1 MLTALNNSDL
11 QQITINYTD
20 KTVHLDPGCSFDV
33 TWSCGGGQFST
44 SLNKSQQQ
52 NPPDSIPKPNYKI
65 LTKNELTTKLE
76 AAIMPKSY
84 IKYIENEGENKTNE
98 IEYDLDREDLE
109 WLKLINLKRK
119 EKGYNFIDDI
129 VLEKAINLLE
139 KESYFQYV
147 KTGQTNASTLPL
159 TDEDAPCCICNDAED
174 SNANQ
179 IIFCDMCNVAVHQE
193 CYGVPYIPEGQWLCR
208 KCQLSPSVVVKCVLC
223 PFTTGAFKQ
232 TADGRW
238 VHVICAI
245 WINEVHFANTV
256 FLEPVEGVDFALKRR
271 KKLTCIVCRN
281 RMGACLQCS
290 HRSCARSFHVTCAFY
305 AHVRMEL
312 KEMRTKKNPDTIA
325 VNRFVYCHQHSHNG
339 PNTEET
345 VAAWKREIQGKIS
358 QARKR
363 LHVEAKKQNMSAPIP
378 VIPHNKIAQLADN
391 LSIEHFS
398 DITAYWALKRQSRS
412 GVPLI
417 RRLQVYLGQQKPI
430 EGRLSRGIDIT
441 TTNRLGISP
450 TRVEQQH
457 LELQQGEGRDNQ
469 NSLMKMA
476 LLRREF
482 ERVRLLSELVKKREK
497 LKKESLSFDEKL
509 LSMITPVAILIKRT
523 LEKLISKD
531 HQEVFMSPVSEED
544 VPGYRKFIA
553 HPMDFCQMQ
562 KKFEMGQYKRVADIR
577 SDFLLMM
584 NNCATFNRDNKYFY
598 DYGQR
603 IRQIGLKVIRSAEI
617 EESRISQTLQMVE
630 TFISRFEFLKEDYM
644 NKLKLE
650 LEQKGKKVTN
660 VSESVGR
667 KNVEKQ
673 PKKSNITTNKTV
685 DNNNA
690 NNLTPS
696 IPSSIDKKKQQN
708 SRKKNLNTS
717 IDGDKKKNVKEKQ
730 QRRRRSSKKIN
741 KDTSGESIIIVEEK
755 PSTSTNNL
763 NNNEGEDVEICEEKE
778 EQQQHLSTPRRLST
792 SRKCKLSS
800 TLSTPGGPSD
810 EQPKISRKRSRIDS
824 INKSSIKNVAKI
836 STSVDSTT
844 AFDRDKVVGNTN
856 KITNYLTHDCGNI
869 GVNSTAQISN
879 VKNTPNCCIG
889 RNVNKNKNF
898 TYAYLTEASS
908 AADEEDSYDNED
920 EEDLLLPPI
929 NLTKN
934 GLKQQTNNNKSK
946 KRLRKEIIQNNNNN
960 SNDEQFQHNDIVW
973 VDIEDGTQMPARV
986 IDLRMRYEFDED
998 EGLGTHF
1005 VQQAIN
1011 CMPGREDGND
1021 NNNKTLVV
1029 LFDKLNTWRWVS
1041 NNNLEPCEFLETDI
1055 SHSHYNQNVLE
1066 ALAKARQFW
1075 ENVLHLQSL

>member
-1 MLTALNNSDL
+1 MLTVLNNSDY

-20 KTVHLDPGCSFDV
+20 QTVHLDPECSFDV
-33 TWSCGGGQFST
+33 TWSSGGGQFTNNSHKST
-44 SLNKSQQQ
+44 QQ
-52 NPPDSIPKPNYKI
+52 NQTDNIPKPHYKT
-65 LTKNELTTKLE
+65 LAKNELTIQQT
-76 AAIMPKSY
+76 ASMPKSY
-84 IKYIENEGENKTNE
+84 VKYIDCEGENKANE

-109 WLKLINLKRK
+109 WLKLINEERK
-119 EKGYNFIDDI
+119 EKGYNSIDDI

-147 KTGQTNASTLPL
+147 KTGQLNASNLPL
-159 TDEDAPCCICNDAED
+159 TDDDAPCCICNDAED

-208 KCQLSPSVVVKCVLC
+208 RCQLSPSVVVKCVLC

-312 KEMRTKKNPDTIA
+312 KEMRTKKNPDTI

-345 VAAWKREIQGKIS
+345 AAAWKRDIQCKIA

-363 LHVEAKKQNMSAPIP
+363 LHLEAKKQNLSAPIP
-378 VIPHNKIAQLADN
+378 VIPHNKIAQLADD
-391 LSIEHFS
+391 LSIENFS
-398 DITAYWALKRQSRS
+398 DITAYWALKRQSRC

-430 EGRLSRGIDIT
+430 EGRLTATD
-441 TTNRLGISP
+441 RLGISP
-450 TRVEQQH
+450 TRGEH
-457 LELQQGEGRDNQ
+457 HIELQQGDTSSQ
-469 NSLMKMA
+469 PLMKMA

-497 LKKESLSFDEKL
+497 LKKESLSCDEKL

-531 HQEVFMSPVSEED
+531 HQDVFMHPVSEED

-562 KKFEMGQYKRVADIR
+562 KKLEMGQYKRVADIR

-603 IRQIGLKVIRSAEI
+603 IRQIGLKVIRAAEI
-617 EESRISQTLQMVE
+617 EESKISQTLQMVE
-630 TFISRFEFLKEDYM
+630 TFISRFEFLSVDYI
-644 NKLKLE
+644 NKLQSELKLKDE
-650 LEQKGKKVTN
+650 IIADD
-660 VSESVGR
+660 VSEHGAR

-673 PKKSNITTNKTV
+673 PKKSNITINKTE

-690 NNLTPS
+690 NNTSISS
-696 IPSSIDKKKQQN
+696 IPASNDKKKLQTSRKRINNVKSLNSSIDE
-708 SRKKNLNTS
+708 SKNK
-717 IDGDKKKNVKEKQ
+717 IKEQK
-730 QRRRRSSKKIN
+730 QRRNSKKIK
-741 KDTSGESIIIVEEK
+741 KDNSDESLIILEEK
-755 PSTSTNNL
+755 PSTSTENL
-763 NNNEGEDVEICEEKE
+763 NNNEDTEK
-778 EQQQHLSTPRRLST
+778 QNLSTPRRLST
-792 SRKCKLSS
+792 SRKCKLP
-800 TLSTPGGPSD
+800 TVSTPGPS
-810 EQPKISRKRSRIDS
+810 EQSKITRKRVRTDINNKTS
-824 INKSSIKNVAKI
+824 NKSANSSLSDTAKLFYRQI
-836 STSVDSTT
+836 STPANSTT
-844 AFDRDKVVGNTN
+844 VFDRDK
-856 KITNYLTHDCGNI
+856 ITKSSN
-869 GVNSTAQISN
+869 NSTKPTLDDCEQNGTSTEKTST
-879 VKNTPNCCIG
+879 VKNCHNWIG
-889 RNVNKNKNF
+889 RNNKNKNF
-898 TYAYLTEASS
+898 TYSYLTEASS
-908 AADEEDSYDNED
+908 AADEEDSFNED
-920 EEDLLLPPI
+920 DEDLLPPI
-929 NLTKN
+929 NLPN
-934 GLKQQTNNNKSK
+934 GIKQQQNNKSS
-946 KRLRKEIIQNNNNN
+946 KRLRKEIIQNN
-960 SNDEQFQHNDIVW
+960 STDEQF
-973 VDIEDGTQMPARV
+973 R
-986 IDLRMRYEFDED
+986 
-998 EGLGTHF
+998 
-1005 VQQAIN
+1005 
-1011 CMPGREDGND
+1011 
-1021 NNNKTLVV
+1021 
-1029 LFDKLNTWRWVS
+1029 
-1041 NNNLEPCEFLETDI
+1041 
-1055 SHSHYNQNVLE
+1055 
-1066 ALAKARQFW
+1066 
-1075 ENVLHLQSL
+1075 

>member
-44 SLNKSQQQ
+44 N
-52 NPPDSIPKPNYKI
+52 
-65 LTKNELTTKLE
+65 
-76 AAIMPKSY
+76 
-84 IKYIENEGENKTNE
+84 
-98 IEYDLDREDLE
+98 
-109 WLKLINLKRK
+109 
-119 EKGYNFIDDI
+119 
-129 VLEKAINLLE
+129 
-139 KESYFQYV
+139 
-147 KTGQTNASTLPL
+147 
-159 TDEDAPCCICNDAED
+159 AED

-345 VAAWKREIQGKIS
+345 VAAWKREIQGKIA

-378 VIPHNKIAQLADN
+378 VIPYNKIAQLAHN

-457 LELQQGEGRDNQ
+457 LELQQVGDNQ

-660 VSESVGR
+660 VSESGGR

-673 PKKSNITTNKTV
+673 PKKSNITNKTV

-696 IPSSIDKKKQQN
+696 IPTSIDKKKQQQN
-708 SRKKNLNTS
+708 SRKKNLNSS
-717 IDGDKKKNVKEKQ
+717 IDDDKKKNVKEKQ
-730 QRRRRSSKKIN
+730 QRRRRRNSKKIN

-755 PSTSTNNL
+755 PSTSTTDNL
-763 NNNEGEDVEICEEKE
+763 NNNEEDIEICEEKE
-778 EQQQHLSTPRRLST
+778 EQQHLSTPRRLST

-800 TLSTPGGPSD
+800 TLLATPGGPSD
-810 EQPKISRKRSRIDS
+810 EQPKIPRKRIRTDS
-824 INKSSIKNVAKI
+824 INKNSIKSVAKI
-836 STSVDSTT
+836 STSVNSTT
-844 AFDRDKVVGNTN
+844 AFGRDKAVGNTN
-856 KITNYLTHDCGNI
+856 KITNNLTHDCGSV
-869 GVNSTAQISN
+869 GLNSMAQISN

-908 AADEEDSYDNED
+908 AADEEDSYDNDD

-934 GLKQQTNNNKSK
+934 GIKQQSNNNKSN
-946 KRLRKEIIQNNNNN
+946 KRLRKEMIQNNSN

-973 VDIEDGTQMPARV
+973 VKIEDGTQMPARV

-1011 CMPGREDGND
+1011 CMPGREGSND

-1055 SHSHYNQNVLE
+1055 SRSHYNQNVLE